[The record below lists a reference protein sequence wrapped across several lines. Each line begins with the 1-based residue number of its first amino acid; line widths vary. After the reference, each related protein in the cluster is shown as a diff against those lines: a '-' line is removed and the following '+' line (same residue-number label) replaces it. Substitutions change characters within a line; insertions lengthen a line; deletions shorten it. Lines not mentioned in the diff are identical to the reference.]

1 MSEYRLVHC
10 SGRVNCYQICLVSVG
25 ADSSIKEIG
34 EPLMVCPTFDEL
46 LEDMAK
52 FSDALRKPQVEV
64 AIG

>member
-1 MSEYRLVHC
+1 MSEYRIVHC

-46 LEDMAK
+46 LEYMAK
-52 FSDALRKPQVEV
+52 FLDALQKPQVEV